1 MSSLPRYLISFA
13 LFAALIAGGATAAR
27 AQQTPQDKAEQ
38 LNKEGQELF
47 NQHDFNGAAQKF
59 KEAILFSP
67 EGRFYFNLC
76 YTLNKAGQYR
86 DAITACENVE
96 KYQASNPLIEKAN
109 ALLEAL
115 REHVKNTNQDPNY
128 VPPDNTNNGGN
139 GDGGDTGDGNNGG
152 GGGTGDGNANVP
164 PPPAPGGVVEKPAAQ
179 PLGQYKWAVGG
190 ELGGVRTS
198 VGDSDLYARA
208 APQFRLH
215 ADFIVSEAHHFG
227 LQPYMQITPVG
238 PNPDSVDDYNM
249 SIIDLGGAL
258 YQHHRINDHLWWH
271 WLGGVQLSLINPDQ
285 TIGSDAIATFG
296 GRAQGGI
303 SYLFGDHG
311 QHVLT
316 ANADLNLYLPG
327 AGGTSGLDPS
337 DYGLDSA
344 GATFGINIGYT
355 LRFAQPFGSSPV
367 FTLE

>member
-1 MSSLPRYLISFA
+1 MSSLPRFLLSFV
-13 LFAALIAGGATAAR
+13 LFAALLAGGATAAR

-38 LNKEGQELF
+38 LNQEGQALF
-47 NQHDFNGAAQKF
+47 KQQDFNGAAQKF
-59 KEAILFSP
+59 REAILFSP

-86 DAITACENVE
+86 DAITACENVD
-96 KYQASNPLIEKAN
+96 KYQASNPLKEKARE
-109 ALLEAL
+109 LLEAL

-128 VPPDNTNNGGN
+128 VPPDNTNNGGGNN
-139 GDGGDTGDGNNGG
+139 GDGGNNGG
-152 GGGTGDGNANVP
+152 GADNGGGGNAP
-164 PPPAPGGVVEKPAAQ
+164 PPPAPGGVVEKPAAP
-179 PLGQYKWAVGG
+179 PLGHYKWAVGG

-215 ADFIVSEAHHFG
+215 ADFILSEAHHFG
-227 LQPYMQITPVG
+227 LQPYLQITPIG
-238 PNPDSVDDYNM
+238 PNPDSTDDYNM
-249 SIIDLGGAL
+249 SIVDLGGAL
-258 YQHHRINDHLWWH
+258 YQHHRISDRLWWH
-271 WLGGVQLSLINPDQ
+271 WLGGVHLSLINPDQ

-303 SYLFGDHG
+303 SYLLGDRG

-316 ANADLNLYLPG
+316 ANVDFNLYLPG
-327 AGGTSGLDPS
+327 AGGTSGLVPA

-344 GATFGINIGYT
+344 GASFGINVGYT
-355 LRFAQPFGSSPV
+355 MRFDQPFGSAPV